1 MAKMTDMLAQTAGST
16 RVKQTAPV
24 TDEDRGQLIG
34 SHQPTEVKRQFD
46 ILAAE
51 LGISKE
57 NLHAE
62 ALNNL
67 FGKYGKPELCPIKK
81 RKPKRKEGQGS
92 KTAKNDG

>member
-16 RVKQTAPV
+16 RTKHTPARLQ
-24 TDEDRGQLIG
+24 DDSRGQLIG
-34 SHQPTEVKRQFD
+34 SHQPVEVKRQFD

-67 FGKYGKPELCPIKK
+67 FAKYGKPELCPFKK
-81 RKPKRKEGQGS
+81 RKQKK
-92 KTAKNDG
+92 KDG

>member
-1 MAKMTDMLAQTAGST
+1 MARMTDMLAQTAGST
-16 RVKQTAPV
+16 RVKRAAPAV
-24 TDEDRGQLIG
+24 SDDARGQLIG

-67 FGKYGKPELCPIKK
+67 FAKYGKPELCPFKK
-81 RKPKRKEGQGS
+81 RKPKKKE
-92 KTAKNDG
+92 ALA